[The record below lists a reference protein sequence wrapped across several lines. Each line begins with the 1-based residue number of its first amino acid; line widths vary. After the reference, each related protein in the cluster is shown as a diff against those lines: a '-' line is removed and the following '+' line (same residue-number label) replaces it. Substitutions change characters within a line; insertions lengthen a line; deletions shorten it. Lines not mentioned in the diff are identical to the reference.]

1 MNDSKHILIIGGMGP
16 QASAFAHRRLVE
28 EFQLAHRDGELG
40 NADYPRIMHLS
51 INVDDFIADPGKK
64 LGALNYINA
73 CLRDIN
79 LESVDCGFIACNT
92 AHLLFDDLQQ
102 TTGGRLISMIETVKE
117 SVAGQK
123 IGLVATPA
131 TISSGLYGEAIA
143 PDEAGVLK
151 IEEIIRQVISGVP
164 ARDLAGGL
172 QIEIEKLKNRG
183 AEKVILGCSELS
195 ILGEFINL
203 DYIID
208 PVTLIA
214 RKVIE

>member
-1 MNDSKHILIIGGMGP
+1 M
-16 QASAFAHRRLVE
+16 
-28 EFQLAHRDGELG
+28 
-40 NADYPRIMHLS
+40 
-51 INVDDFIADPGKK
+51 
-64 LGALNYINA
+64 
-73 CLRDIN
+73 
-79 LESVDCGFIACNT
+79 DCGFIACNT

-102 TTGGRLISMIETVKE
+102 TTGGRLISMIETAKE

-131 TISSGLYGEAIA
+131 TISSGLYGEVIA

-183 AEKVILGCSELS
+183 AEKVILCCSELS

>member
-1 MNDSKHILIIGGMGP
+1 
-16 QASAFAHRRLVE
+16 
-28 EFQLAHRDGELG
+28 
-40 NADYPRIMHLS
+40 
-51 INVDDFIADPGKK
+51 
-64 LGALNYINA
+64 
-73 CLRDIN
+73 
-79 LESVDCGFIACNT
+79 
-92 AHLLFDDLQQ
+92 
-102 TTGGRLISMIETVKE
+102 MIETTKE

-131 TISSGLYGEAIA
+131 TISSGLYGEVIA

-183 AEKVILGCSELS
+183 AEKVILCCSELS

>member
-1 MNDSKHILIIGGMGP
+1 MKDSKHILIIGGMGP

-28 EFQLAHRDGELG
+28 EFQQAHRGGELG
-40 NADYPRIMHLS
+40 NADYPRITHLS

-64 LGALNYINA
+64 LDALSYINE

-79 LESVDCGFIACNT
+79 LESVDSGFIACNT

-102 TTGGRLISMIETVKE
+102 TTGGRLISMVDTVKKF
-117 SVAGQK
+117 VARQK

-131 TISSGLYGEAIA
+131 TVSSGLYGKTIT
-143 PDEAGVLK
+143 PDEAGVRK

-172 QIEIEKLKNRG
+172 QIEIEELKSRG

-195 ILGEFINL
+195 ILGEFIDL